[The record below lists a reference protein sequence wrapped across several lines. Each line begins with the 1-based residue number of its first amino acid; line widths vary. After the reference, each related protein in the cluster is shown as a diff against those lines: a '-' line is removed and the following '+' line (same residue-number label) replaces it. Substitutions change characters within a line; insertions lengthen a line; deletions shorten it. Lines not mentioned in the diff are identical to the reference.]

1 MTANYCVTYNNN
13 YYKKIATFEEAI
25 YVIYDNISLYLSN
38 KVNNIQGI
46 LLQLKLYNMIY
57 NTTINIFN
65 LKYENNHL
73 ILYNANNIICVSDIF
88 PLCSSL
94 DTNISLMIHNKS
106 QILQMPNPETRGFV
120 NAYHNKTKNT
130 KPLKIINQV
139 NTSNMNNHSYL
150 CQDQIINNI
159 KKNVNIEL
167 LDGKTQNKK
176 KSLPNKFVEN
186 EKIARETILQDKNTR
201 ASQTNIRN
209 DTKNDVNS
217 VTKSEKIR
225 IFCMDKEIYQ
235 KINKDV
241 SSGKILQNEIPDFF
255 ALKYDIFRILD
266 NRKELDFVS
275 NDNVE
280 YEHHSYTKL
289 YNIVEEDVEP
299 PIGDKSDK
307 IYIPHNYEYMSQ
319 HEKNVCASKYN
330 MTPQEFEKK
339 ASEIIL
345 DDNKIYD

>member
-130 KPLKIINQV
+130 KPLKIINKQ
-139 NTSNMNNHSYL
+139 
-150 CQDQIINNI
+150 
-159 KKNVNIEL
+159 
-167 LDGKTQNKK
+167 
-176 KSLPNKFVEN
+176 
-186 EKIARETILQDKNTR
+186 
-201 ASQTNIRN
+201 
-209 DTKNDVNS
+209 
-217 VTKSEKIR
+217 
-225 IFCMDKEIYQ
+225 
-235 KINKDV
+235 
-241 SSGKILQNEIPDFF
+241 
-255 ALKYDIFRILD
+255 RIL
-266 NRKELDFVS
+266 
-275 NDNVE
+275 
-280 YEHHSYTKL
+280 
-289 YNIVEEDVEP
+289 
-299 PIGDKSDK
+299 
-307 IYIPHNYEYMSQ
+307 
-319 HEKNVCASKYN
+319 VCK
-330 MTPQEFEKK
+330 
-339 ASEIIL
+339 
-345 DDNKIYD
+345 